1 MGSIHIPRPT
11 GRKRAGP
18 RMGRAGRLGL
28 AVAVAATM
36 TLVAGAHYAASAATD
51 APYGGTAAAVPG
63 TVYAA
68 NYDTGGQ
75 GVAYNVTAANG
86 SANSYRSDGVDL
98 EATADTQD
106 NTGAGAYDIGW
117 TTPGQWFKYT
127 VNAATA
133 GTYTLSFRVSSP
145 YGITDA
151 LHIDNASGTN
161 LSGSVA
167 VPNTGGYQTWTTVTA
182 SVTLTAGTQTLTVDQ
197 DSNGWNLH
205 YITFASTGGGG
216 TPPPTGEAPYGGTA
230 AAVPGTVQ
238 AENYDTGG
246 QGVAYNVTAVNGSAN
261 SYRSDGV
268 DLEATTDTGG
278 GYDVGWTATGQWF
291 KYTVNVATAGT
302 YAVSLRLAAPTAV
315 TNALQIN
322 NAAGTDL
329 TGVVTAPATGGWQTW
344 TTVTANITLPAGVQT
359 LTIDQD
365 SPGWNINYLTFATS
379 GGSTPPGGSYGGFPS
394 GFWGNTSSIPS
405 ASGAIE
411 FDFINATNGQY
422 PDSEVYW
429 SVNGVTESIAQ
440 SPYYEMTSC
449 ASCRINFYLG
459 STTSSYHDF
468 IELNSSGTTIN
479 ADTSRVDAFGLPLAI
494 HLHNS
499 DGTDTVVGEDDQV
512 FAESRTALFTQFEN
526 YVPAAFQQLATV
538 DAPYSIPAPGD
549 VAAFQPG
556 GADASYMTAYAASVG
571 ATETSQEV
579 FGCQG
584 GGTPALNGDP
594 SLCAALN
601 RCVAQF
607 STTVQNTPSD
617 YYQNAPCNYYSAFW
631 HSVAVNGLQY
641 GFAYDD
647 DNGQSSDFN
656 TTDAQYVQVA
666 IGF

>member
-1 MGSIHIPRPT
+1 MDR
-11 GRKRAGP
+11 RVRA
-18 RMGRAGRLGL
+18 GL
-28 AVAVAATM
+28 AVAVLAAM
-36 TLVAGAHYAASAATD
+36 GLVAGAQHAAFAATD

-75 GVAYNVTAANG
+75 GVAYNATSTNG
-86 SANSYRSDGVDL
+86 SANGYRSDGIDL
-98 EATADTQD
+98 EATADTTN
-106 NTGAGAYDIGW
+106 NTGAGAYDQGW
-117 TTPGQWFKYT
+117 TTAGQWFNYT

-133 GTYTLSFRVSSP
+133 GTYTVSFRVASP
-145 YGITDA
+145 YGIADA
-151 LHIDNASGTN
+151 LHIANAAGTN

-182 SVTLTAGTQTLTVDQ
+182 SVTLPAGQQTLRVDQ

-205 YITFASTGGGG
+205 YMTFASTGGGG
-216 TPPPTGEAPYGGTA
+216 TPPPSGEAPYGGTA

-268 DLEATTDTGG
+268 DLEATTDSGG
-278 GYDVGWTATGQWF
+278 GYDIGWTATGQWF

-329 TGVVTAPATGGWQTW
+329 SGVITAPATGGWQNW

-359 LTIDQD
+359 LTVDQD
-365 SPGWNINYLTFATS
+365 SPGWNINYLTFAAS
-379 GGSTPPGGSYGGFPS
+379 GGGGTPPGGSYGGFPS

-411 FDFINATNGQY
+411 FDFLNATNGAY

-449 ASCRINFYLG
+449 GSCRINFYLG
-459 STTSSYHDF
+459 SPTSSYHDF

-512 FAESRTALFTQFEN
+512 FAESRTALFQQFEN

-538 DAPYSIPAPGD
+538 NAPYSIPAPGD

-571 ATETSQEV
+571 ATETTQEV

-594 SLCAALN
+594 SLCAGLN
-601 RCVAQF
+601 RCVAQD

-617 YYQNAPCNYYSAFW
+617 YYKTAPCNYYSAFW